1 MNFILTFLISIALIS
16 DSVSEA
22 FKNGDADKL
31 ALHLNTS
38 IDLTVLETS
47 GVYSKAQAQQIFK
60 KFFDQHKVVSYEI
73 IHEGD
78 KGGSNFIV
86 GKLVTNNGSFRTY
99 YLIKKIDG
107 KSKIQ
112 LLRIEYDE

>member
-1 MNFILTFLISIALIS
+1 MNFIFTFLISITLIS
-16 DSVSEA
+16 DSVSDA
-22 FKNGDADKL
+22 FKNGNADKL
-31 ALHLNTS
+31 ATHLNTS

-47 GVYSKAQAQQIFK
+47 GVYSKVQAQQILK
-60 KFFDQHKVVSYEI
+60 KFFEQHKVTSYKV

-78 KGGSNFIV
+78 KGGSNFVV
-86 GKLVTNNGSFRTY
+86 GELVTSNGSFRTY